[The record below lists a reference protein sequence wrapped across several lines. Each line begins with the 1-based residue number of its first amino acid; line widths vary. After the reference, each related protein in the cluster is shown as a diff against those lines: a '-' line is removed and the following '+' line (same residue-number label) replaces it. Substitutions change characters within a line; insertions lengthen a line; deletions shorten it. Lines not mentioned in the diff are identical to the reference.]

1 MIGTQHTATLAPI
14 IRRNGYD
21 YQSGTKLPHSKSCR
35 YFEESFANASTYFV
49 RIMKHQLLIIG
60 LLSLA
65 LGTAG
70 GGAANISGTWDC
82 SIDQKDEDGPM
93 RVTFVFKHD
102 GETLT
107 GAYSDAARRNQPI
120 TGTVKGDKVAF
131 SYEAK
136 PPAGVKKPG
145 LIVGFTGT
153 IESPTRI
160 TGTLPTGSP
169 YCAGGCKWTAIRKK

>member
-1 MIGTQHTATLAPI
+1 
-14 IRRNGYD
+14 
-21 YQSGTKLPHSKSCR
+21 
-35 YFEESFANASTYFV
+35 
-49 RIMKHQLLIIG
+49 MKHQLLIIV

-65 LGTAG
+65 VGTAG
-70 GGAANISGTWDC
+70 GGASNISGTWDC

-93 RVTFVFKHD
+93 SVTFVFKQE

-107 GAYSDAARRNQPI
+107 GAYSDAARRNLPI
-120 TGTVKGDKVAF
+120 TGTVKGNKVTF

-145 LIVGFTGT
+145 GGLVVTFTGA

-160 TGTLPTGSP
+160 TGTLPVGSP
-169 YCAGGCKWTAIRKK
+169 YCSAGCEWTATKKKK